1 MKSIIRRPSSKT
13 SSIQDQIESSQG
25 LYTLSDPSE
34 RILCF
39 ELSVIRLSEIFQIK
53 YITKE
58 DVYIFSSFLDLLLR
72 SFTIAFKVS
81 LQRRQINQ

>member
-25 LYTLSDPSE
+25 LSTLSDPSE
-34 RILCF
+34 RIKFF